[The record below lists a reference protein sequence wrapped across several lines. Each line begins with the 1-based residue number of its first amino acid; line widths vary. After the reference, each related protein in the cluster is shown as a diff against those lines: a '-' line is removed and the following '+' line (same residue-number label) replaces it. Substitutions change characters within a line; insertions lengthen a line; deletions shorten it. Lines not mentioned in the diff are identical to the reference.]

1 MLSVR
6 LLQEG
11 QEGLLG
17 SWYQSVG
24 LFWKSPA
31 LVGVQCFFTGD
42 SQDLC
47 VWASDWLSLVH
58 WGRWGSFNVK
68 YKNGLV

>member
-1 MLSVR
+1 MDGCYRKARKGFLAPGT
-6 LLQEG
+6 G
-11 QEGLLG
+11 Q
-17 SWYQSVG
+17 WG

-68 YKNGLV
+68 CKNGLV

>member
-17 SWYQSVG
+17 SWYRSVG
-24 LFWKSPA
+24 FVLEVPCLSWGAVLF
-31 LVGVQCFFTGD
+31 
-42 SQDLC
+42 
-47 VWASDWLSLVH
+47 H
-58 WGRWGSFNVK
+58 W
-68 YKNGLV
+68 